1 MPTNLEPLV
10 ITPTT
15 HDTLALAEL
24 AALTRDHLQFYRLEV
39 GRVILDRFFG
49 GDSAAYLDRSNTK
62 SAKFSDFAKA
72 HATDLEFLG
81 LNERILR
88 SCVQL
93 RTVYLT
99 LPPTARETLGYSR
112 TLALTSVDD
121 ATKRAQMAKAAI
133 DHNWTLSQLREAIQD
148 DRAGLWYDTDSE
160 IAGVQPPVKAGEAPA
175 AVKPMA
181 AGHFANRAKRWA
193 DDANAVAADWT
204 RVDAAKL
211 SKAQRKLARDALQ
224 GAAEAIAGL
233 LAKLDAE

>member
-1 MPTNLEPLV
+1 MV
-10 ITPTT
+10 
-15 HDTLALAEL
+15 
-24 AALTRDHLQFYRLEV
+24 RY
-39 GRVILDRFFG
+39 
-49 GDSAAYLDRSNTK
+49 GDFVKT
-62 SAKFSDFAKA
+62 
-72 HATDLEFLG
+72 HATNLEFLG

-99 LPPTARETLGYSR
+99 LPPAARETLGYSR

-148 DRAGLWYDTDSE
+148 DRAGLWYDTDNE
-160 IAGVQPPVKAGEAPA
+160 AAGVQPPTKAAEDGA
-175 AVKPMA
+175 AIKPLA

-193 DDANAVAADWT
+193 DDAGSVAADWA
-204 RVDAAKL
+204 RVDATKL

-233 LAKLDAE
+233 LAKLEVL